1 MTSLRALLFILAFL
15 CFVLDALGVSSRV
28 RLQSVGLAL
37 WVLGVFV

>member
-15 CFVLDALGVSSRV
+15 CFVLDALGLSGRV
-28 RLQSVGLAL
+28 RLQSAGLAF